1 MNIEEIYL
9 KEKLINSYFSKKYDY
24 NDVDIFNKQVLELIC
39 ELSEFAY
46 ETKCFKYWKD
56 EKQSSPDI
64 TIPEFA
70 DCLMITLCFC
80 DLADIDNLVIE
91 KIDET
96 DIVKLFIDTN
106 RLASSLTINIDKDV
120 ILKILSNLL
129 AISKLLD
136 YTEEELNKYCLVKM
150 EKTLKMIREQGYY
163 FVLLERTSNY

>member
-1 MNIEEIYL
+1 MEESMNIEEIYL

-106 RLASSLTINIDKDV
+106 RLASSLTINIDKNV

-136 YTEEELNKYCLVKM
+136 YTEEELNKYCLDKM
-150 EKTLKMIREQGYY
+150 EKTLKMI
-163 FVLLERTSNY
+163 LE

>member
-1 MNIEEIYL
+1 MEESMNIEEIYL

-24 NDVDIFNKQVLELIC
+24 NDGDIFNKQVLELIC

-106 RLASSLTINIDKDV
+106 RLASSLTINIDKNV

-136 YTEEELNKYCLVKM
+136 YTEEELNKYCLDKM
-150 EKTLKMIREQGYY
+150 EKTLKMICE
-163 FVLLERTSNY
+163 